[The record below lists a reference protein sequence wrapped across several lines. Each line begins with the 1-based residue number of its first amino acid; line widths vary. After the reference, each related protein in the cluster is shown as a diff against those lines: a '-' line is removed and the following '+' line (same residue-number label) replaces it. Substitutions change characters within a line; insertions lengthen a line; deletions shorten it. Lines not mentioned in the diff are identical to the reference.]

1 MSKNQLIL
9 NLQTANF
16 LSRLE
21 NLQAHGIFLLL
32 CSAVQIHSWSTKA
45 LERIQ
50 RKKVIRSRKHDLP
63 GKELGLFK
71 FREDWCEKITTF
83 KYGKGNSKAEKQ
95 LLAVATKDK
104 TRSKDLK
111 LQQETGRLGIWKT
124 VLTLPTVTH
133 QKPSVWGAGELLG
146 AERLLR
152 TGDTNISEERCSYA

>member
-9 NLQTANF
+9 NLQMANF

-71 FREDWCEKITTF
+71 FRED
-83 KYGKGNSKAEKQ
+83 
-95 LLAVATKDK
+95 
-104 TRSKDLK
+104 
-111 LQQETGRLGIWKT
+111 
-124 VLTLPTVTH
+124 
-133 QKPSVWGAGELLG
+133 
-146 AERLLR
+146 
-152 TGDTNISEERCSYA
+152 